1 MLLPKIIA
9 KIENEFSNSI
19 LDTTKFAGEDIIHI
33 KGSSNLDI
41 LKLFKNNEFN
51 FLADMTAIDNLTL
64 GGFERFSV
72 VYHLLS
78 HETKERVTVKAY
90 VPEDEP
96 ELPSAESLWKTA
108 DWQEREIY
116 DLFGILFKGHPNL
129 IRIMNPDDYNGH
141 PLRKDYPRLGR
152 KERDD
157 FPVVKRGINKDSTV
171 DW

>member
-1 MLLPKIIA
+1 MLLPEIIT
-9 KIENEFSNSI
+9 KIENKFSDCT

-33 KGSSNLDI
+33 KSSSILEI
-41 LKLFKNNEFN
+41 LKLFKNNGFN

-116 DLFGILFKGHPNL
+116 DLFGISFMV
-129 IRIMNPDDYNGH
+129 IQI
-141 PLRKDYPRLGR
+141 
-152 KERDD
+152 
-157 FPVVKRGINKDSTV
+157 
-171 DW
+171 

>member
-9 KIENEFSNSI
+9 KIENKFSNSI
-19 LDTTKFAGEDIIHI
+19 LDTTNFAGEDIIHI

-78 HETKERVTVKAY
+78 HETKERVTIKAY

-96 ELPSAESLWKTA
+96 VLPSAESLWKTA

>member
-1 MLLPKIIA
+1 MFLPKIIS
-9 KIENEFSNSI
+9 KIQDKFPDST
-19 LDTTKFAGEDIIHI
+19 LDTTKFAGEDIIHV
-33 KGSSNLDI
+33 KSSIILEI
-41 LKLFKNNEFN
+41 LKLFKNNGFN

-78 HETKERVTVKAY
+78 HETKERVTIKAY

-157 FPVVKRGINKDSTV
+157 FPVIKRGINKDSTSE
-171 DW
+171 W

>member
-1 MLLPKIIA
+1 MFLPKIIS
-9 KIENEFSNSI
+9 KIEDKFSDI
-19 LDTTKFAGEDIIHI
+19 TLDTTNFAGENIIHI

-41 LKLFKNNEFN
+41 LKLFKDNGFN

-78 HETKERVTVKAY
+78 HETAERVTVKAY
-90 VPEDEP
+90 VPEDKP
-96 ELPSAESLWKTA
+96 ELTSAESLWKTA

-116 DLFGILFKGHPNL
+116 DLFGISFKGHPNL
-129 IRIMNPDDYNGH
+129 VRIMNPDDYKGH
-141 PLRKDYPRLGR
+141 PLRKDYPRLGM

-157 FPVVKRGINKDSTV
+157 FPVVRRGINKDSTV
-171 DW
+171 EW

>member
-1 MLLPKIIA
+1 MLLPEIIT
-9 KIENEFSNSI
+9 KIENQFSDCT
-19 LDTTKFAGEDIIHI
+19 LDTTKFAGEDVIHI
-33 KGSSNLDI
+33 KGSSILDI
-41 LKLFKNNEFN
+41 LKLFKNNGFN

-116 DLFGILFKGHPNL
+116 DLFGISFKGHPNL
-129 IRIMNPDDYNGH
+129 IRIMNPDDYKGH

-157 FPVVKRGINKDSTV
+157 FPVIKRGINKDSSKE
-171 DW
+171 W

>member
-1 MLLPKIIA
+1 MSPSKIITQL
-9 KIENEFSNSI
+9 KDDLSSSI
-19 LDTTKFAGEDIIHI
+19 LDVTKVSGEDIIHI
-33 KGSSNLDI
+33 KGSNVLNT
-41 LKLFKNNEFN
+41 LTLLKNNGFN
-51 FLADMTAIDNLTL
+51 FLADLTAIDNMTL

-78 HETKERVTVKAY
+78 HETAERVTVKAY
-90 VPEDEP
+90 VPEDKL

-116 DLFGILFKGHPNL
+116 DLFGILFTGHPNL
-129 IRIMNPDDYNGH
+129 TRIMNPDDYKGH
-141 PLRKDYPRLGR
+141 PLRKDYPRLGM

-171 DW
+171 EW

>member
-1 MLLPKIIA
+1 MFLPKIIA
-9 KIENEFSNSI
+9 RIEDKFSDST
-19 LDTTKFAGEDIIHI
+19 LDTTKFVGEDIIHI
-33 KGSSNLDI
+33 KGFSNLDI
-41 LKLFKNNEFN
+41 LKLFKDNGFN

-90 VPEDEP
+90 VPENQP

-116 DLFGILFKGHPNL
+116 DLFGISFKGHPNL
-129 IRIMNPDDYNGH
+129 TRIMNPDDYKGH
-141 PLRKDYPRLGR
+141 PLRKDYPRLGM

-171 DW
+171 EW

>member
-1 MLLPKIIA
+1 MLLPKIISN
-9 KIENEFSNSI
+9 IENKFSNSI

-33 KGSSNLDI
+33 KGSSNLDV

-78 HETKERVTVKAY
+78 HETKERVTIKAY
-90 VPEDEP
+90 VPENQP

-116 DLFGILFKGHPNL
+116 DLFGISFIGHPNL
-129 IRIMNPDDYNGH
+129 VRIMNPDDYKGH
-141 PLRKDYPRLGR
+141 PLRKDYPRLGM

-171 DW
+171 EW

>member
-1 MLLPKIIA
+1 MLLPEIIT
-9 KIENEFSNSI
+9 KIENQFSI
-19 LDTTKFAGEDIIHI
+19 CTLDTTKFAGEDIIHI

-41 LKLFKNNEFN
+41 LKLLKNNAFN

-64 GGFERFSV
+64 GGYERFSV

-78 HETKERVTVKAY
+78 HETAERVTVKAY

-96 ELPSAESLWKTA
+96 ELLSAESLWKTA

-116 DLFGILFKGHPNL
+116 DLFGISFKDHPNL
-129 IRIMNPDDYNGH
+129 IRIMNPDDYKGH
-141 PLRKDYPRLGR
+141 PLRKDYPRLGMN
-152 KERDD
+152 ERDD

-171 DW
+171 EW

>member
-1 MLLPKIIA
+1 MILPKIIT
-9 KIENEFSNSI
+9 KIENKFSNAT
-19 LDTTKFAGEDIIHI
+19 LDSSKFAGEDIIHI

-41 LKLFKNNEFN
+41 LKLFKNNKFN

-64 GGFERFSV
+64 GGYERFSV

-78 HETKERVTVKAY
+78 HETTERITVKAY
-90 VPEDEP
+90 VPENKP
-96 ELPSAESLWKTA
+96 ELSSVESLWKTA

-116 DLFGILFKGHPNL
+116 DLFGILFTGHPNM
-129 IRIMNPDDYNGH
+129 IRIMNPDDYQGH

-157 FPVVKRGINKDSTV
+157 FPVVKRGINKESSKE
-171 DW
+171 W

>member
-1 MLLPKIIA
+1 MSLQKIIS
-9 KIENEFSNSI
+9 KIQDKFSDST
-19 LDTTKFAGEDIIHI
+19 LDTTKFAGENIIHI
-33 KGSSNLDI
+33 KGSSNLNI
-41 LKLFKNNEFN
+41 LKLFKNNGFN

-78 HETKERVTVKAY
+78 HETKERVTIKAY
-90 VPEDEP
+90 VPENQP

-116 DLFGILFKGHPNL
+116 DLFGISFKGHPNL
-129 IRIMNPDDYNGH
+129 VRIMNPDDYKGH
-141 PLRKDYPRLGR
+141 PLRKDYPRLGM

-171 DW
+171 EW

>member
-9 KIENEFSNSI
+9 KIENKFSNSI

-33 KGSSNLDI
+33 KSSSILEI
-41 LKLFKNNEFN
+41 LKLFKNNGFN

-78 HETKERVTVKAY
+78 HETAERVTVKAY

-116 DLFGILFKGHPNL
+116 DLFGISFTGHPNL

-171 DW
+171 EW

>member
-1 MLLPKIIA
+1 MLLPEIIT
-9 KIENEFSNSI
+9 KIENQFSDAT
-19 LDTTKFAGEDIIHI
+19 LDTTKFAGEDVIHI
-33 KGSSNLDI
+33 KGASILDI
-41 LKLFKNNEFN
+41 LKLFKNNGFN

-78 HETKERVTVKAY
+78 HETAERVTVKAY
-90 VPEDEP
+90 VPEDKP

-116 DLFGILFKGHPNL
+116 DLFGILFTGHPNL
-129 IRIMNPDDYNGH
+129 VRIMNPDDYKGH
-141 PLRKDYPRLGR
+141 PLRKDYPRLGM

-157 FPVVKRGINKDSTV
+157 FPVVTRGINKDSTV
-171 DW
+171 EW

>member
-9 KIENEFSNSI
+9 KIKDKFSGST

-33 KGSSNLDI
+33 KSSSILEI
-41 LKLFKNNEFN
+41 LKLFKNNGFN

-78 HETKERVTVKAY
+78 YETAERVTVKAY
-90 VPEDEP
+90 VSEDQA
-96 ELPSAESLWKTA
+96 ELPSVESIWKTA

-116 DLFGILFKGHPNL
+116 DLFGISFIGHPNL
-129 IRIMNPDDYNGH
+129 IRIMNPDDYQGH
-141 PLRKDYPRLGR
+141 PLRKEYPRLGR

-157 FPVVKRGINKDSTV
+157 FPVVKRGINKDSSQE
-171 DW
+171 W

>member
-1 MLLPKIIA
+1 MFLPKIIA
-9 KIENEFSNSI
+9 RIEDKFSDST
-19 LDTTKFAGEDIIHI
+19 LDTTKFMGEDIIHI

-41 LKLFKNNEFN
+41 LNLFKDNGFN

-90 VPEDEP
+90 VPENQP

-116 DLFGILFKGHPNL
+116 DLFGISFKGHPNL
-129 IRIMNPDDYNGH
+129 IRIMNPDDYKGH
-141 PLRKDYPRLGR
+141 PLRKDYPRLGM

-171 DW
+171 EW

>member
-1 MLLPKIIA
+1 MLLLKNIA
-9 KIENEFSNSI
+9 KIEDKFSNSI

-33 KGSSNLDI
+33 KGSGNLDI

-78 HETKERVTVKAY
+78 HETKERVTIKAY

-96 ELPSAESLWKTA
+96 ELSSAEPLWKTA

-129 IRIMNPDDYNGH
+129 IRIMNPDDYEGH

>member
-9 KIENEFSNSI
+9 EIRDKLPDAT
-19 LDTTKFAGEDIIHI
+19 LDITQFAGEDIIHI
-33 KGSSNLDI
+33 QGSHNLDV
-41 LKLFKNNEFN
+41 LKLFRDNGFN
-51 FLADMTAIDNLTL
+51 FLADITAVDNLTL
-64 GGFERFSV
+64 GGFERFAV

-78 HETKERVTVKAY
+78 HETAERVTIKAY
-90 VPEDEP
+90 VPEDQP

-116 DLFGILFKGHPNL
+116 DLFGILFTGHPNM
-129 IRIMNPDDYNGH
+129 IRIMNPDDYQGH

-157 FPVVKRGINKDSTV
+157 FPVVKRGINKESSKE
-171 DW
+171 W

>member
-9 KIENEFSNSI
+9 KIENKFSNSI

-33 KGSSNLDI
+33 KGSSILEI
-41 LKLFKNNEFN
+41 LKLFKDNGFN

-78 HETKERVTVKAY
+78 HETAERVTVKAY
-90 VPEDEP
+90 IPEDKP

-129 IRIMNPDDYNGH
+129 IRIMNPDDYKGH
-141 PLRKDYPRLGR
+141 PLRKDYPRLGM

-157 FPVVKRGINKDSTV
+157 FPVVTRGINKDSTV
-171 DW
+171 EW

>member
-1 MLLPKIIA
+1 MFLPEIISKIQD
-9 KIENEFSNSI
+9 KFSDST
-19 LDTTKFAGEDIIHI
+19 LDTTKFVGKNIIHI
-33 KGSSNLDI
+33 KGFSNLDI
-41 LKLFKNNEFN
+41 LKLFKDNGFN

-90 VPEDEP
+90 VPENQP

-116 DLFGILFKGHPNL
+116 DLFGISFKGHPNL
-129 IRIMNPDDYNGH
+129 VRIMNPDDYRGH
-141 PLRKDYPRLGR
+141 PLRKDYPRLGM

-171 DW
+171 EW

>member
-9 KIENEFSNSI
+9 KIEDKFSDST
-19 LDTTKFAGEDIIHI
+19 LDTTKFAGENIIHI

-41 LKLFKNNEFN
+41 LTLFKNNGFN
-51 FLADMTAIDNLTL
+51 FLADVTAIDNLTL

-78 HETKERVTVKAY
+78 HETKERATIKAY
-90 VPEDEP
+90 VSENQP

>member
-9 KIENEFSNSI
+9 EIRDKFPDAT
-19 LDTTKFAGEDIIHI
+19 LDITRFAGEDIIHI
-33 KGSSNLDI
+33 QGSYNLDV
-41 LKLFKNNEFN
+41 LKLFRDNGFN
-51 FLADMTAIDNLTL
+51 FLADITAVDNLTL
-64 GGFERFSV
+64 GGFERFAV

-78 HETKERVTVKAY
+78 HQTAERVTIKAY
-90 VPEDEP
+90 VPEDQP

-116 DLFGILFKGHPNL
+116 DLFGILFTGHPNM
-129 IRIMNPDDYNGH
+129 IRIMNPDDYQGH

-157 FPVVKRGINKDSTV
+157 FPVVKRGINKESSKE
-171 DW
+171 W

>member
-1 MLLPKIIA
+1 MFLPKIIS
-9 KIENEFSNSI
+9 KIEDKFSDFT
-19 LDTTKFAGEDIIHI
+19 LDTTNFAGENVIHI
-33 KGSSNLDI
+33 KGSNNLNI
-41 LKLFKNNEFN
+41 LKIFKNNGFN

-78 HETKERVTVKAY
+78 HETAERVTVKAY
-90 VPEDEP
+90 VPEDKP

-116 DLFGILFKGHPNL
+116 DLFGILFTGHPNL
-129 IRIMNPDDYNGH
+129 VRIMNPDDYKGH
-141 PLRKDYPRLGR
+141 PLRKDYPRLGM

-171 DW
+171 EW